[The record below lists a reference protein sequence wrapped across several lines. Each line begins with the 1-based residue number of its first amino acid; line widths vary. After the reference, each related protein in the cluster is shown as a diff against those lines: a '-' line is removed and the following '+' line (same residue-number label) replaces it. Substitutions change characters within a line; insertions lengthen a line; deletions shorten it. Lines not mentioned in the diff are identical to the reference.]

1 MRFNRRHCLWSLSAV
16 ALSGCGFK
24 LREGGDFAFR
34 RLFVNFPEDPLGV
47 ELRRHLLG
55 TGKLELIEDP
65 TRMRDADATLDIL
78 GQSRQRVIVGVNA
91 SGQVREVQLRLG
103 VRFRLR
109 NAQGEEWIEPVSL
122 QMERDLSYAESAALS
137 KEIEE
142 GLTYRSMQADIV
154 GQIMRR
160 LAAVRQR
167 S

>member
-1 MRFNRRHCLWSLSAV
+1 MDRRHLLLGVSAV

-24 LREGGDFAFR
+24 LREGGDFAFHK
-34 RLFVNFPEDPLGV
+34 LFVNFPEDPMGV

-65 TRMRDADATLDIL
+65 KRMREADATLDIL
-78 GQSRQRVIVGVNA
+78 SQQRQRVVVGVNA
-91 SGQVREVQLRLG
+91 SGQVVGVQLRLT

-109 NAQGEEWIEPVSL
+109 DAQGVEWLEPVSL
-122 QMERDLSYAESAALS
+122 LMERDLSYAESAALS

-142 GLTYRSMQADIV
+142 GLTYRDMQSDIV

-160 LAAVRQR
+160 LAAVRKR
-167 S
+167 L

>member
-1 MRFNRRHCLWSLSAV
+1 MDRRHLLLGVSAV

-24 LREGGDFAFR
+24 LREGGDFAFHK
-34 RLFVNFPEDPLGV
+34 LFVNFPEDPLGV

-65 TRMRDADATLDIL
+65 KRMREADATLDIL
-78 GQSRQRVIVGVNA
+78 SQPRQRVVVGVNA
-91 SGQVREVQLRLG
+91 SGQVVGVQLRLT

-109 NAQGEEWIEPVSL
+109 DAQGVEWLEPVSL
-122 QMERDLSYAESAALS
+122 PMERDLSYAESAALS

-142 GLTYRSMQADIV
+142 GMTYRDMQSDIV

-160 LAAVRQR
+160 LAAVRKR
-167 S
+167 P

>member
-1 MRFNRRHCLWSLSAV
+1 MNRRHLLLGVSAV

-24 LREGGDFAFR
+24 LREGGDFAFHK
-34 RLFVNFPEDPLGV
+34 LFVNFPEDPLGV

-65 TRMRDADATLDIL
+65 KRMREADATLDIL
-78 GQSRQRVIVGVNA
+78 SQQRQRVVVGVNA
-91 SGQVREVQLRLG
+91 SGQVVGVQLRLT

-109 NAQGEEWIEPVSL
+109 DAQGVEWLEPVSL
-122 QMERDLSYAESAALS
+122 TMERDLSYAESAALS

-142 GLTYRSMQADIV
+142 GMTYRDMQSDIV

-160 LAAVRQR
+160 LAAVRKR
-167 S
+167 P

>member
-1 MRFNRRHCLWSLSAV
+1 MQSTRRHLLWGLAAV

-24 LREGGDFAFR
+24 LREGSDFAFQKV
-34 RLFVNFPEDPLGV
+34 FVNFPEDSLGV

-55 TGKLELIEDP
+55 TGKLALIEDP
-65 TRMRDADATLDIL
+65 KRMREADATLDIL
-78 GQSRQRVIVGVNA
+78 SQNRQRVIVGVNA
-91 SGQVREVQLRLG
+91 SGQVREVQLRLSVG
-103 VRFRLR
+103 FRLR
-109 NAQGEEWIEPVSL
+109 DAQGVEWLEPVTL

-142 GLTYRSMQADIV
+142 GLTYRSMQSDIV

-160 LAAVRQR
+160 LAAVRRR

>member
-1 MRFNRRHCLWSLSAV
+1 MQSARRLFLWGLAAV

-24 LREGGDFAFR
+24 LRERGDFAFR
-34 RLFVNFPEDPLGV
+34 KLFVNFPQDPLGV

-65 TRMRDADATLDIL
+65 KRMREADATLDIL
-78 GQSRQRVIVGVNA
+78 SQNRQRVIVGVNA
-91 SGQVREVQLRLG
+91 SGQVREVQLRLSVG
-103 VRFRLR
+103 FRLR
-109 NAQGEEWIEPVSL
+109 DAQGVEWLEPVTL

-142 GLTYRSMQADIV
+142 GLTYRSMQSDIV

-160 LAAVRQR
+160 LAAVRR
-167 S
+167 RG

>member
-1 MRFNRRHCLWSLSAV
+1 MRRVRRLCLHGLAAV

-24 LREGGDFAFR
+24 LREGGDFAFH

-55 TGKLELIEDP
+55 TGKLVLIEDAQ
-65 TRMRDADATLDIL
+65 RMREADATLDIL
-78 GQSRQRVIVGVNA
+78 SQTRQRVIVGVNA
-91 SGQVREVQLRLG
+91 SGQVREVQLRLS

-109 NAQGEEWIEPVSL
+109 DAQGVEWIEPVTL

-142 GLTYRSMQADIV
+142 GLTYRSMQSDIV

-160 LAAVRQR
+160 LAAVRRR

>member
-1 MRFNRRHCLWSLSAV
+1 MNRRHLLLGVSAV

-24 LREGGDFAFR
+24 LREGGDFAFHK
-34 RLFVNFPEDPLGV
+34 LFVNFPEDPLGV

-65 TRMRDADATLDIL
+65 KRMREADATLDIL
-78 GQSRQRVIVGVNA
+78 SQQRQRVVVGVNA
-91 SGQVREVQLRLG
+91 SGQVVGVQLRLT

-109 NAQGEEWIEPVSL
+109 DAQGVEWLEPVSL
-122 QMERDLSYAESAALS
+122 LMERDLSYAESAALS

-142 GLTYRSMQADIV
+142 GLTYRDMQSDIV

-160 LAAVRQR
+160 LTAVRKR
-167 S
+167 P

>member
-1 MRFNRRHCLWSLSAV
+1 MQSARRHFLWGLAAV

-24 LREGGDFAFR
+24 LRDGGDFAFR
-34 RLFVNFPEDPLGV
+34 KLFVNFPQDPLGV

-65 TRMRDADATLDIL
+65 KRMREADATLDIL
-78 GQSRQRVIVGVNA
+78 SQNRQRVIVGVNA
-91 SGQVREVQLRLG
+91 SGQVREVQLRLSVG
-103 VRFRLR
+103 FRLR
-109 NAQGEEWIEPVSL
+109 DAQGVEWLEPVTL

-142 GLTYRSMQADIV
+142 GLTYRSMQSDIV

-160 LAAVRQR
+160 LAAVRR
-167 S
+167 RG

>member
-1 MRFNRRHCLWSLSAV
+1 MDRRHLLLGVSAV

-24 LREGGDFAFR
+24 LREGGDFAFHK
-34 RLFVNFPEDPLGV
+34 LFVNFPEDPLGV

-65 TRMRDADATLDIL
+65 KRMREADATLDIL
-78 GQSRQRVIVGVNA
+78 SQQRQRVVVGVNA
-91 SGQVREVQLRLG
+91 SGQVVGVQLRLT

-109 NAQGEEWIEPVSL
+109 DAQGVEWLEPVSL
-122 QMERDLSYAESAALS
+122 LMERDLSYAESAALS

-142 GLTYRSMQADIV
+142 GLTYRDMQSDIV

-160 LAAVRQR
+160 LTAVRKR
-167 S
+167 P